1 MPINAITFNIQEG
14 GLGRAIPGKDYFSGI
29 AFPFVDAQLPAG
41 FATDDR
47 FKKVFT
53 LQEAEALGITSDSA
67 NDATKIAHYHI
78 SEYFRI
84 LNKSGNTG
92 VLYIYLFDENAGVY
106 DGGQQ
111 VEDLQNFADGE
122 LRQIGVYYD
131 IAFASSLVNAVSS
144 SIDTLLGQDRPT
156 IGILGADISG
166 VADLST
172 LADLRALNKRW
183 VSVDIAQDG
192 SGTGKELFDSVGQ
205 SITALGTTLGT
216 IALSNVHENIGWVDK
231 FDIADSVE
239 FQEPAF
245 ANGQLVK
252 DISNALIE
260 TISGQGYLLMIKRQE
275 ITGTFYIDSPQTT
288 LATSDFAYIE
298 NSRTIQKAV
307 RLVRQKLLPFINSPL
322 YVDATSGQLSETTI
336 FGFENAALT
345 ALEQMAQDGEISVDQ
360 ATGKLPE
367 GSVLI
372 DPNQNV
378 LATSQV
384 VITVKIVPVGVARE
398 IIVNIGFVP
407 KIG

>member
-14 GLGRAIPGKDYFSGI
+14 GLGRAIPGKDYYSGM

-41 FATDDR
+41 FAVGDR

-67 NDATKIAHYHI
+67 NNSTKIAHYHI

-84 LNKSGNTG
+84 LSKSGNTG
-92 VLYIYLFDENAGVY
+92 VLFIYLFDEALGVY

-122 LRQIGVYYD
+122 LRQIAVYYD
-131 IAFASSLVNAVSS
+131 IAFASSLVTAVSA

-156 IGILGADISG
+156 IAILGADISG

-172 LADLRALNKRW
+172 LADLRALDKKW
-183 VSVDIAQDG
+183 VSVDISEDG
-192 SGTGKELFDSVGQ
+192 SGVGAALAVSTGQ
-205 SITALGTTLGT
+205 SVTSLGTTLGT
-216 IALSNVHENIGWVDK
+216 IALSNVHENIGWVEK

-260 TISGQGYLLMIKRQE
+260 TIVGQGYLVLSKRQE
-275 ITGTFYIDSPQTT
+275 ITGTFYLDSPQTT

-298 NSRTIQKAV
+298 NSRTIQKAL
-307 RLVRQKLLPFINSPL
+307 RLIRQKLLPFINSPL
-322 YVDATSGQLSETTI
+322 YVDATSGKLSESTI
-336 FGFENAALT
+336 FSLENATLT
-345 ALEQMAQDGEISVDQ
+345 GLEQMAQASEISVDQ
-360 ATGKLPE
+360 ATGKLPF

-372 DPNQNV
+372 DPEQNV
-378 LATSQV
+378 ISTSQV